1 MENSKLSLKFC
12 GIFLILGVLLLN
24 GGVLIRPVSL
34 PDSFEVSSFE
44 LAHTNESL
52 FIWSFRF
59 SVFGMFILI
68 MGLVALRSLLKKSK
82 VEGIISA
89 GILVCCFALLVAA
102 LSEAYYMHMGAWG
115 GWKLTTLD
123 DALKNQFIESMEV
136 TREWVFCFTR
146 MSYMFLC
153 LGLLVLG
160 FGLVKDARFP
170 KLMGIFGILLGFGSI
185 VIMLVFDSNTEIFK
199 PIGWLCSLFFMVS
212 GYLVLS
218 NKIDFG
224 TDL

>member
-34 PDSFEVSSFE
+34 PDSFAVSSFE
-44 LAHTNESL
+44 VAHANESL
-52 FIWSFRF
+52 FIWSYRF

-68 MGLVALRSLLKKSK
+68 MGLVALRSLLKRSV

-89 GILVCCFALLVAA
+89 GILVCCLAFLVAA
-102 LSEAYYMHMGAWG
+102 LGEAYYMHMGAWG
-115 GWKLTTLD
+115 GWKLTILD
-123 DALKNQFIESMEV
+123 VAVQNQFIESMDV

-146 MSYMFLC
+146 MSHMFLC

-160 FGLVKDARFP
+160 FGLLRDARLP
-170 KLMGIFGILLGFGSI
+170 KYLALFAIILGFCSI
-185 VIMLVFDSNTEIFK
+185 VAMLVFDSNTDIFK
-199 PIGWLCSLFFMVS
+199 PISWLSSLFFMIS
-212 GYLVLS
+212 GYFVLT
-218 NKIDFG
+218 NRINFDEE
-224 TDL
+224 

>member
-1 MENSKLSLKFC
+1 M
-12 GIFLILGVLLLN
+12 GVLLLN
-24 GGVLIRPVSL
+24 GGILVRPVSL
-34 PDSFEVSSFE
+34 PDSFNVSSFE
-44 LAHTNESL
+44 LAHANESL

-68 MGLVALRSLLKKSK
+68 MGLVALRSLLKKSR

-102 LSEAYYMHMGAWG
+102 LGEAYYMHMGAWG
-115 GWKLTTLD
+115 GWKLTTID
-123 DALKNQFIESMEV
+123 QTLKNQFIESMDV

-160 FGLVKDARFP
+160 FGLIKDGRFP
-170 KLMGIFGILLGFGSI
+170 NYMGMFAVLLGSCSI
-185 VIMLVFDSNTEIFK
+185 VIMLIFDSNTDVFN
-199 PIGWLCSLFFMVS
+199 PINWLCSLFFMAT

-218 NKIDFG
+218 DKIELGSDQ
-224 TDL
+224 